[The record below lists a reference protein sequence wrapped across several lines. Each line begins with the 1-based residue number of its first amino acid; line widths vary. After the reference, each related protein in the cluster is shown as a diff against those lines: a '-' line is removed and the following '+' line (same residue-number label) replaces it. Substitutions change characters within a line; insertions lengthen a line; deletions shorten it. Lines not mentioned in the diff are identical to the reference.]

1 MAWLPAALALA
12 GLLAGA
18 LCLAG
23 AALAQQDAANQVSA
37 ADPAPAVIGP
47 APLATIHVYRTKSLM
62 GLGVYFDVYA
72 GDEKVCHLREGQ
84 YCTLQVPPGEVEI
97 WSKFMTKGAVTLDVR
112 AAQEYYVKASV
123 TKGFFLFW
131 RPHLVEVMERVGKG
145 ELSRCD
151 HASE

>member
-1 MAWLPAALALA
+1 MLA
-12 GLLAGA
+12 GLLAGM
-18 LCLAG
+18 LCFAE
-23 AALAQQDAANQVSA
+23 AALAQGDAINQEPSA
-37 ADPAPAVIGP
+37 AQNPAALRE

-72 GDEKVCHLREGQ
+72 GDKKICHLQDGQ
-84 YCTLQVPPGEVEI
+84 YCTIQVLPGEVEV

-112 AAQEYYVKASV
+112 PAQEYYVKASV

-131 RPHLVEVMERVGKG
+131 RPHLVEVVERVGKG

-151 HASE
+151 RVNE